1 MQTLLKFRWL
11 FLASMFLTG
20 NLWALACTAR
30 TPEAA
35 AQQWLR
41 QQRETVQTLQE
52 NPSIKPEHVT
62 VGYIVQRIF
71 SDPVLKT
78 QWALVADCAHPARP
92 LIAIALPQ
100 GTLRMERNSQPVQAA
115 WHPAEIPDYAP
126 VHVCLKLT
134 QVAPP
139 GNGVLFQPTNATG
152 VRSTPEP
159 VLVRAGDRVVLWNQ
173 EPQLRMEIGATAL
186 EFGHAGQVIHL
197 RRGGTSSSWNATM
210 TGVVRGPDSVELM
223 P

>member
-1 MQTLLKFRWL
+1 MQTLFKFRWL
-11 FLASMFLTG
+11 LLAGMSLTG
-20 NLWALACTAR
+20 NLWALACSAR

-35 AQQWLR
+35 AQKWLR
-41 QQRETVQTLQE
+41 QMDSVQTFQE
-52 NPSIKPEHVT
+52 SKPMQPENYT
-62 VGYIVQRIF
+62 VGYAVQRTF

-100 GTLRMERNSQPVQAA
+100 GTLPGGRNFQPVQAA
-115 WHPAEIPDYAP
+115 WHPVEIPDYAP
-126 VHVCLKLT
+126 AHVRLMLT
-134 QVAPP
+134 QVVAA
-139 GNGVLFQPTNATG
+139 GSGVLFQPANATIAG
-152 VRSTPEP
+152 STPEP

-210 TGVVRGPDSVELM
+210 TGVVRGPIPWS
-223 P
+223 

>member
-1 MQTLLKFRWL
+1 MQRLFKFRWL
-11 FLASMFLTG
+11 LLAGVLFSG
-20 NLWALACTAR
+20 NLWARTCTAK

-41 QQRETVQTLQE
+41 QQEAVQTLLE
-52 NPSIKPEHVT
+52 NPSTQPEHAT
-62 VGYIVQRIF
+62 MGYAVQRTF

-92 LIAIALPQ
+92 LLAVALPQ
-100 GTLRMERNSQPVQAA
+100 GTLRIGRNFQPAQAA

-126 VHVCLKLT
+126 ARVRLMLT
-134 QVAPP
+134 QVA
-139 GNGVLFQPTNATG
+139 GVGSGVLFQPATTTS
-152 VRSTPEP
+152 VRSMPEP